1 MKIRKF
7 SAFTL
12 AELLVIMA
20 VLAVLMAA
28 FAPVFTSRYTNM
40 AAGSVWSAVPG
51 DNSGHI
57 YFDEPNKLLS
67 QQAFMGVTP
76 EDSEIAKSEF
86 QPYSKLIITP
96 TIRANGYRQGQ
107 LAFMSD
113 ITLGNNVDRW
123 GNRKTDSD
131 TDLYGFLSIVAPYG
145 AAMNIGGDVILGGPI
160 RNTKSSFFARYG
172 EALYAAN
179 ELNIGYKTT
188 ALGADTLNPD
198 EAYGLRNCTGI
209 GARALSGQRAG
220 NTSRGQVWYP
230 QFLGEEIWGKSMYK
244 RKTEVIDLSNG
255 IAGIYASNRRDE
267 NNLSPN
273 GPLAAYAGRPAF
285 QGYDY
290 SIETENGPVAVLSLD
305 NIGPGMVIGAG
316 TNQVRNDFLF
326 YREIGLPYSPEFIS
340 GHGARRIESTYN
352 SYFAKDA
359 ITIGYGSGD
368 VSGGVSNPRNGTRG
382 GSCFISSSG
391 RVPNSVSL
399 SDVFESSIV
408 IRGTR
413 HHHDEGY
420 HVYIGNVTNFGPA
433 ALEVHVNG
441 PDFMPNPTVIVNG
454 DLIVRGQSF
463 FNTNLTYPGTGAASN
478 RIVAHGLQTN
488 DNTGFNPLVPWASHK
503 DRQYKN
509 RRLMD
514 DRRYMLPNF
523 GAEETCQCTV
533 GNNQSYDWTN
543 PTDNEGSYLYA
554 ELYSG
559 GNHYHDYMVAP
570 GSTVLNAAHNYDET
584 SGSSCCPNLF
594 VSDARLKNIGEKF
607 TPSYDELLKLA
618 IYNYSYKT
626 EGKKPTHV
634 GVIAQDLKKIFPNAV
649 SKDQN
654 GYLKIRWDE
663 MFYAMVN
670 AVKDLNVKV
679 QNLIAKVETN
689 KTKIN
694 NLKVDNKKL
703 EQKLDDLAQEIA
715 KLEK

>member
-51 DNSGHI
+51 DNNGHI

-67 QQAFMGVTP
+67 QQAFLGITP

-86 QPYSKLIITP
+86 QPYSKLIIRTSMRPEP
-96 TIRANGYRQGQ
+96 TYPGDGLYQGQ
-107 LAFMSD
+107 IAFSED
-113 ITLGNNVDRW
+113 PYEANTSTRRRAVGSGYLSIHPFLNT
-123 GNRKTDSD
+123 D
-131 TDLYGFLSIVAPYG
+131 TDY
-145 AAMNIGGDVILGGPI
+145 NVILAGPFS
-160 RNTKSSFFARYG
+160 T
-172 EALYAAN
+172 
-179 ELNIGYKTT
+179 
-188 ALGADTLNPD
+188 
-198 EAYGLRNCTGI
+198 
-209 GARALSGQRAG
+209 
-220 NTSRGQVWYP
+220 V
-230 QFLGEEIWGKSMYK
+230 SMYSTILLTF
-244 RKTEVIDLSNG
+244 RRLAYARGLTVLGQHARGLFINNPFRDTVIDSSLGQNFTG
-255 IAGIYASNRRDE
+255 GGTVE
-267 NNLSPN
+267 NPFGERVS
-273 GPLAAYAGRPAF
+273 
-285 QGYDY
+285 
-290 SIETENGPVAVLSLD
+290 
-305 NIGPGMVIGAG
+305 IGPGNLSTNDKRGVCIASVTSANGSDDSMGSTVGGDCGDSVSIGGAYKNLVAPFAYHNPYVYNEGIG
-316 TNQVRNDFLF
+316 THNFINNKLIGYNASAVCYP
-326 YREIGLPYSPEFIS
+326 YRVNALDRCGTPSHAIFIS
-340 GHGARRIESTYN
+340 NYGDMPNVNGIDSLFRDTNANSAR
-352 SYFAKDA
+352 
-359 ITIGYGSGD
+359 
-368 VSGGVSNPRNGTRG
+368 
-382 GSCFISSSG
+382 G
-391 RVPNSVSL
+391 RHI
-399 SDVFESSIV
+399 F
-408 IRGTR
+408 
-413 HHHDEGY
+413 
-420 HVYIGNVTNFGPA
+420 IGNSTNFGPA
-433 ALEVHVNG
+433 ALEVHANDDG
-441 PDFMPNPTVIVNG
+441 AATVIVNG

-463 FNTNLTYPGTGAASN
+463 FNTRLTYPGMGAASN

-509 RRLMD
+509 RRLIND
-514 DRRYMLPNF
+514 SRYMLPNF

-533 GNNQSYDWTN
+533 GNNQSYDWTSSILEAERS
-543 PTDNEGSYLYA
+543 EGVPSEPYSFGNLYRN
-554 ELYSG
+554 YFMTN
-559 GNHYHDYMVAP
+559 GNI
-570 GSTVLNAAHNYDET
+570 LNAAHNHDNPAN
-584 SGSSCCPNLF
+584 SCCPNIT
-594 VSDARLKNIGEKF
+594 SDARLKNIGEKF

-689 KTKIN
+689 KAKIN

-703 EQKLDDLAQEIA
+703 EQKLDNLAQEIA